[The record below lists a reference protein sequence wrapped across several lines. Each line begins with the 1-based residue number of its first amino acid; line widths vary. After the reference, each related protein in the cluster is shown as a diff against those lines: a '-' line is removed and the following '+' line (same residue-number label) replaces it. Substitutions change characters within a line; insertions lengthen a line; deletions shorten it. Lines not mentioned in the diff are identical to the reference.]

1 MGLESRAHSTVIK
14 VRTPLFL
21 FSIILVHIL
30 YLAVFFGVA
39 LVNETYIRYLS
50 TMIQTFVAIF
60 LTIRFNPYLTSDYR
74 ITEFDKQVI
83 FYSATFLLL
92 NVVTTEV
99 FVSFIQN
106 SPLDPLVKS
115 AQSTF
120 NSIANFTT
128 GSSQGKSQNNS
139 QVNPKESTK

>member
-1 MGLESRAHSTVIK
+1 MGLESKAHSTVIK

-21 FSIILVHIL
+21 FSVVLVHIL
-30 YLAVFFGVA
+30 YLAVFFGVV

-92 NVVTTEV
+92 NVVATEV
-99 FVSFIQN
+99 YTSFIKN
-106 SPLDPLVKS
+106 SPLEPLIKTAQSKMDAVLKS
-115 AQSTF
+115 ATNGTQK
-120 NSIANFTT
+120 TT
-128 GSSQGKSQNNS
+128 
-139 QVNPKESTK
+139 

>member
-14 VRTPLFL
+14 VRMPLFI
-21 FSIILVHIL
+21 FSIVLVHIL

-39 LVNETYIRYLS
+39 YVNETYIRYLS
-50 TMIQTFVAIF
+50 TMIQSFVAIF

-99 FVSFIQN
+99 FTSFIQN

-115 AQSTF
+115 VKSSMTSLVKPGTETSTGTP
-120 NSIANFTT
+120 S
-128 GSSQGKSQNNS
+128 GS
-139 QVNPKESTK
+139 T